1 MDWSLF
7 LSKFSSANPNLD
19 AADDGLFLRG
29 ASDLHTIN
37 GPTDGRSTCVK
48 KEGAPVAR
56 RHYLHASLSLG
67 LSRPAI
73 SGIFLPDFPFAK
85 SSGSAQKRAKSSPY
99 KNK

>member
-19 AADDGLFLRG
+19 VADADDGLFLRG

-37 GPTDGRSTCVK
+37 GRG
-48 KEGAPVAR
+48 EGAPGPALKRKEPPAPV
-56 RHYLHASLSLG
+56 G
-67 LSRPAI
+67 LSVVLASVYGGRLAI

-85 SSGSAQKRAKSSPY
+85 RSGSAQKHAKSSP
-99 KNK
+99 